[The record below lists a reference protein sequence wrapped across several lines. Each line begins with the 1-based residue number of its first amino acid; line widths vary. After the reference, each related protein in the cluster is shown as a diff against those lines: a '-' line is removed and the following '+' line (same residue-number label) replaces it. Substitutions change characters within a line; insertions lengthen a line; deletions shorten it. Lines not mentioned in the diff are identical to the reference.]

1 MVRSGGASTFPIVNW
16 LAMPCGR
23 LGRWAF
29 LTLLTLAVVVLLIHE
44 RFTLKNN
51 REKKMTLFIPLL
63 IKLRFGFMQQRLY
76 NKRFNT
82 SNRASG

>member
-44 RFTLKNN
+44 RFTLKND
-51 REKKMTLFIPLL
+51 REKKMTL
-63 IKLRFGFMQQRLY
+63 
-76 NKRFNT
+76 
-82 SNRASG
+82 

>member
-44 RFTLKNN
+44 RFTLKND
-51 REKKMTLFIPLL
+51 REKKNDLVYPSANQATIWFHATA
-63 IKLRFGFMQQRLY
+63 FVQQ
-76 NKRFNT
+76 T
-82 SNRASG
+82 I